1 MVEDTQGWSFCVELS
16 VLKHWGLQDLW
27 AQPGGM
33 ATNSSRTQAGLTGG
47 KLSRCRGLP
56 GTFMQQCLIEC
67 RWIIPSRNWERQWIR
82 PSWVEL
88 VMKISISWKY
98 SLRQIPAIERQS
110 SNWKRTSFAMDNPW
124 QVFLMSWTDVFHWN
138 KSRFIQGKAGIN
150 FARSCDSLR
159 SAEIWL
165 REGSLEQIGWGR
177 YWWSGIFK
185 TFELLSTKEL
195 YKPVF
200 FLADSQKWREWSN
213 GAISGMYWLIGW
225 LRTGKRCF
233 AKGLQQQGR
242 QGRYSVEIS
251 TYFECLQEFFFWTEC
266 ISV

>member
-16 VLKHWGLQDLW
+16 VLSIEGYKTSEPSLEEW
-27 AQPGGM
+27 
-33 ATNSSRTQAGLTGG
+33 
-47 KLSRCRGLP
+47 
-56 GTFMQQCLIEC
+56 QQTVAELKQVWPVGSCLAV
-67 RWIIPSRNWERQWIR
+67 PSRDFHAAMLDRMQVDHTIEELREAVN
-82 PSWVEL
+82 PSEL
-88 VMKISISWKY
+88 SLKISISWKY
-98 SLRQIPAIERQS
+98 SLRQIPASERQS

-124 QVFLMSWTDVFHWN
+124 QVFLMSWTDVFDWN

-195 YKPVF
+195 RKPVF